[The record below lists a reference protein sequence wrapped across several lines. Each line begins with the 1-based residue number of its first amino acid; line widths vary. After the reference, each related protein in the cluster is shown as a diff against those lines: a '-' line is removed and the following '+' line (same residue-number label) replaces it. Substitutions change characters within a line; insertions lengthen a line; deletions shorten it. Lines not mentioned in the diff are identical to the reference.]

1 MGGNNM
7 PSFKCKDLGMNCP
20 FETTAKTEEELL
32 KKIAEHA
39 SKVHNMKTISPDMM
53 AKIKKAIKK

>member
-1 MGGNNM
+1 MLY
-7 PSFKCKDLGMNCP
+7 SLLDAETWMNCP
-20 FETTAKTEEELL
+20 FEATAKNRRRTM

-39 SKVHNMKTISPDMM
+39 SKVRNMKPPFPPDMM